1 MPSTGTRKKKSTAGR
16 KKTGK
21 KTPSAKKPQKQ
32 AYNRDLVTKITIL
45 ITLPVP
51 LLRVRSIFDMGEKL
65 GPVISQFF
73 SGLLA
78 WRAYLFPV
86 VLFMGTAFAIANYD
100 NDLMS
105 RKLWGVA
112 LAFWCLTTL
121 IHLFTL
127 GCLKGDTVS
136 GYYTYCSPH
145 KTGGGIIGGATAKFL
160 CVSFGTAGAYV
171 LMFIFLIIS
180 VIIITQH
187 TVLAPLK
194 KTAQKLY
201 QEALENSAL

>member
-1 MPSTGTRKKKSTAGR
+1 MCI
-16 KKTGK
+16 
-21 KTPSAKKPQKQ
+21 
-32 AYNRDLVTKITIL
+32 RD
-45 ITLPVP
+45 
-51 LLRVRSIFDMGEKL
+51 S
-65 GPVISQFF
+65 
-73 SGLLA
+73 
-78 WRAYLFPV
+78 
-86 VLFMGTAFAIANYD
+86 

-136 GYYTYCSPH
+136 GYYTYCSQH

-187 TVLAPLK
+187 TVCLLYTSFRKRSGSRSSSKLWRNLCHNQRFYKDRNHSGRLRGRLSTIPL
-194 KTAQKLY
+194 Q
-201 QEALENSAL
+201 